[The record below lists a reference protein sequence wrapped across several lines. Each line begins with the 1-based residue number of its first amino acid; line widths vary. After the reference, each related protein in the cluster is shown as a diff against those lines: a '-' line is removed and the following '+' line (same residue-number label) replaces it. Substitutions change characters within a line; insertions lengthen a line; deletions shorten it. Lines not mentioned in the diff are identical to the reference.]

1 MYIIK
6 KLFSGRIFITIVLLL
21 VQIVW
26 TTLFFLRLTKYSV
39 ALSILFGILS
49 VLIVLHL
56 VGSDMNPAYR
66 TVWII
71 FIMALPILGG
81 LLYLFIGT
89 NWTPK
94 QLRSR
99 IARGHDA
106 IVSDLRGAGV
116 PDGATGCPRASAR
129 SRYIRTVTD
138 YPLYDGSRVK
148 YYPVGEAMFADMM
161 EAVESAEHFIF
172 LEYFII
178 SPGKMWDELYAA
190 LRRKAAAGVEV
201 RLMVD
206 DMGSLFLIPDDFART
221 LEADGIRCL
230 RFNPFVPLLSVVM
243 NNRDHRKILV
253 VDGHTAF
260 NGGINLADEYINHTH
275 PFGHWKDTG
284 VRVEGEAVR
293 TFTAMFLELWQAGKN
308 EAVSLEPY
316 LPHRYHP
323 QEFASEGF
331 VQPFGDSPLDG
342 EPVSA
347 NVYADILAA
356 ATDYVYIMTPYLIID
371 DVMRASL
378 VAAAKRGVDVRI
390 VTPGIPDKKM
400 VFRLTRSH
408 YRPLLEA
415 GVRIYEYTPGFVHAK
430 SFVSDDACAVVG
442 TINLDYRS
450 LYLHFECGTY
460 FVNCGAV
467 ADVREDSL
475 AAMRAGREVQLS
487 DCRPGFFGGLLDA
500 VLRII
505 EPLC

>member
-1 MYIIK
+1 
-6 KLFSGRIFITIVLLL
+6 
-21 VQIVW
+21 
-26 TTLFFLRLTKYSV
+26 
-39 ALSILFGILS
+39 
-49 VLIVLHL
+49 
-56 VGSDMNPAYR
+56 
-66 TVWII
+66 
-71 FIMALPILGG
+71 
-81 LLYLFIGT
+81 
-89 NWTPK
+89 
-94 QLRSR
+94 
-99 IARGHDA
+99 
-106 IVSDLRGAGV
+106 
-116 PDGATGCPRASAR
+116 
-129 SRYIRTVTD
+129 
-138 YPLYDGSRVK
+138 
-148 YYPVGEAMFADMM
+148 
-161 EAVESAEHFIF
+161 
-172 LEYFII
+172 
-178 SPGKMWDELYAA
+178 MWDELYAA

-323 QEFASEGF
+323 QEFASEGL

-371 DVMRASL
+371 DVMRSSL
-378 VAAAKRGVDVRI
+378 VAAAKRGGGRANRHARN
-390 VTPGIPDKKM
+390 PGQENGVPADA
-400 VFRLTRSH
+400 LALPSASRSRSPH
-408 YRPLLEA
+408 LR
-415 GVRIYEYTPGFVHAK
+415 VHAGLCAREELCLGRCVRGGRHDQPRLPQP
-430 SFVSDDACAVVG
+430 VSA
-442 TINLDYRS
+442 
-450 LYLHFECGTY
+450 F
-460 FVNCGAV
+460 
-467 ADVREDSL
+467 
-475 AAMRAGREVQLS
+475 
-487 DCRPGFFGGLLDA
+487 
-500 VLRII
+500 
-505 EPLC
+505 